1 MNYLIKN
8 LNILSKS
15 SNLNNFNN
23 IIKLFDSINTID
35 ISKYKINEPK
45 TYEKVIIHKNNY
57 YELVLINWE
66 KGAFTNYHDHPRNGC
81 VLKVLDGKLYEKSE
95 NSSKTLIKNSV
106 NFKLDKEYHQIIA
119 IDKSYSLHYYSPPNY
134 YNNNL

>member
-15 SNLNNFNN
+15 SNLNN
-23 IIKLFDSINTID
+23 IIKIFGSINTID
-35 ISKYKINEPK
+35 ISKHKIDNPNI
-45 TYEKVIIHKNNY
+45 YEKVIIHKNND

-66 KGAFTNYHDHPRNGC
+66 KGAFTNYHDHPKNGC

-95 NSSKTLIKNSV
+95 NSSKALIKNSI
-106 NFKLDKEYHQIIA
+106 NYKLEKEFHQIIA
-119 IDKSYSLHYYSPPNY
+119 IEKSYSLHYYSPPNY
-134 YNNNL
+134 YK

>member
-8 LNILSKS
+8 LNILSKKK
-15 SNLNNFNN
+15 NFNN
-23 IIKLFDSINTID
+23 IINLLGSINTID
-35 ISKYKINEPK
+35 IRKHKIDEPK
-45 TYEKVIIHKNNY
+45 TYEKVIIHKNND

-66 KGAFTNYHDHPRNGC
+66 KGAFTNYHDHPKNGC
-81 VLKVLDGKLYEKSE
+81 VLKVLDGKLYERSE
-95 NSSKTLIKNSV
+95 NGSKTLIKNSV
-106 NFKLDKEYHQIIA
+106 NFKLENEFHQIIA